1 MATVRQLL
9 EQRPGEVWTIDPD
22 ETVFN
27 AIKLMSDKEIGSLL
41 VMRGGRL
48 IGILSERDY
57 TRKVALMERSSKTTK
72 VADIMT
78 GKVITVDP
86 GAGVDD
92 CMRLMSTHHIRHL
105 PVIDETGRAVGVISI
120 LDVLKSI
127 LSNKEF
133 EIQQL
138 ENYIA
143 GSA

>member
-1 MATVRQLL
+1 MATVKQLL
-9 EQRPGEVWTIDPD
+9 QQRTGEVWTIDPD
-22 ETVFN
+22 DTVFN
-27 AIKLMSDKEIGSLL
+27 AIKLMADKEIGSLL
-41 VMRGGRL
+41 VMRAGRL
-48 IGILSERDY
+48 LGILSERDY
-57 TRKVALMERSSKTTK
+57 TRKVALMDRSSKTTK

-78 GKVITVDP
+78 DKVITIDP

-127 LSNKEF
+127 LSKKEF